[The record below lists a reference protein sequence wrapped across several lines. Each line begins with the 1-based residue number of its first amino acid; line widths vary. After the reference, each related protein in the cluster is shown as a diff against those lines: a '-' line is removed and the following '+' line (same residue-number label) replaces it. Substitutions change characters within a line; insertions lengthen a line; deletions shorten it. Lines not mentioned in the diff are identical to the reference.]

1 MQKKTALV
9 TGATTGIGLAIARD
23 LAARGCNLVLTGL
36 GEPDAIARTVADL
49 AATTGATVRHAPA
62 DMSRPDEIR
71 AMMAEAAATFGPFDI
86 VVNNAGVQHVAAVA
100 EFPEDKW
107 DLILAVNLSAAFHV
121 IKAAV
126 PGMRERGW
134 GRIVNTASVLGLVGA
149 PHKPAYV
156 AAKHGLVGLTKSVA
170 LEVAPWGITC
180 NAICPGTVHTP
191 LIDRQ
196 IAQQA
201 QVTGLPEEKVL
212 QTVFLDRMPTGRLI
226 PPEEIAATVAFLVS
240 DGAASVTGT
249 TIAVD
254 GGYATH

>member
-49 AATTGATVRHAPA
+49 AAATGATVRHAPA

>member
-1 MQKKTALV
+1 MSTKNALV
-9 TGATTGIGLAIARD
+9 TGSSSGIGLAIARR
-23 LAARGCNLVLTGL
+23 LAADGCNVMLNGL
-36 GEPDAIARTVADL
+36 GDPAGIEAIRAEI
-49 AATTGATVRHAPA
+49 AAATGATVLYSPA
-62 DMSRPDEIR
+62 DMSKPAEIR
-71 AMMAEAAATFGPFDI
+71 AMVADAIAAFGGLDI

-107 DLILAVNLSAAFHV
+107 DLLLAVNLSAAFHV

-126 PGMRERGW
+126 PGMQARGW
-134 GRIVNTASVLGLVGA
+134 GRIVNTASVLGLVAA

-156 AAKHGLVGLTKSVA
+156 ASKHGIIGLTKSVA
-170 LEVAPWGITC
+170 LEVAPFGITC

-201 QVTGLPEEKVL
+201 AVTGLPEDRVL

-226 PPEEIAATVAFLVS
+226 APEEIAATVAFLCS
-240 DGAASVTGT
+240 DGATSITGT
-249 TIAVD
+249 TIAID
-254 GGYATH
+254 GGYATP